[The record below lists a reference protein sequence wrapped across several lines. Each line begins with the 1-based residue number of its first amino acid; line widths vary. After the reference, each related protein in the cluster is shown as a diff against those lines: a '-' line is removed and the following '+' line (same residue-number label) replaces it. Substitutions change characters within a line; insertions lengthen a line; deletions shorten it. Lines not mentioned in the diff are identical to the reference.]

1 MQTIP
6 SLTAVALALSILG
19 CTHEISN
26 EERLDRET
34 SSGPVKE
41 SPGATDL
48 AKINC
53 QDATAGL
60 AKARNENRPE
70 TDRLVNYNEL
80 YETLKKKTET
90 FELAFSRNPDL
101 AYQEGNTFVEAKDLC
116 VQQTAD
122 VRVEFERYV
131 RDLVKTPVVDEV
143 RGGNTVKVARLDFS
157 TLRMAIET
165 LSPDDKDQLLARV
178 ANAEKT
184 IQSHPDDTKRH
195 R

>member
-1 MQTIP
+1 VD
-6 SLTAVALALSILG
+6 A
-19 CTHEISN
+19 
-26 EERLDRET
+26 
-34 SSGPVKE
+34 KE
-41 SPGATDL
+41 
-48 AKINC
+48 
-53 QDATAGL
+53 
-60 AKARNENRPE
+60 
-70 TDRLVNYNEL
+70 
-80 YETLKKKTET
+80 
-90 FELAFSRNPDL
+90 
-101 AYQEGNTFVEAKDLC
+101 LC

-184 IQSHPDDTKRH
+184 IQSRPDDTKRH